1 MQLAGCLPQNSFLGS
16 PGFCESI
23 ATPFLFSQ
31 EMTVEDFQSGIRR
44 LRGEAKAKEPTAPV
58 MQFLGRYDGGS
69 SHLPQKRQM
78 VYKANYHSSI

>member
-23 ATPFLFSQ
+23 ATPFLCSE

-44 LRGEAKAKEPTAPV
+44 LRGEAKAKEPAAPV
-58 MQFLGRYDGGS
+58 MQFLGCCHGGS
-69 SHLPQKRQM
+69 SHLPQK
-78 VYKANYHSSI
+78 KANGL